1 MDSAEIALA
10 NVEKHHLKYCRQKA
24 FPGKNILELI
34 PGYLI
39 VKANFTGDS
48 LVATTKKK
56 LCWSIKTVDEI
67 RVMSNK

>member
-10 NVEKHHLKYCRQKA
+10 SVEKHHLNYWRQKA
-24 FPGKNILELI
+24 FPEKNILVLI

-39 VKANFTGDS
+39 VKSNFTGDS

-56 LCWSIKTVDEI
+56 LSWSIKTVDEI
-67 RVMSNK
+67 RIMSNK